1 MKKLFLST
9 IGILFSLF
17 LLAQNETDALRYSYL
32 MYGGTSR
39 SVAMGGA
46 FSALGADFS
55 TLSTNPAGIGV
66 YKTSEMMFAPQ
77 INFANSTSTY
87 NGHTSEDNKAG
98 LALANIGLVFAGDI
112 SNGSE
117 NPEWKNIQFGF
128 GINRAADF
136 NSSTIMSGDNS
147 DNSILDVYQSYA
159 NGHEYTNLNSF
170 DTELAWNTWLLD
182 TTGGSNNYVKAYDG
196 GAYQQKSTIT
206 SGGINEM
213 VLSFGG
219 NYNDRFYLGAT
230 MGFPYLRYV
239 EDSYYKE
246 LDNADTIPMFNSLS
260 VNDELH
266 TTGTGFNFKLGMIFR
281 VNDWVR
287 LSGAIHTP
295 TFYRMHDTYSRV
307 IKSDLETNTYESTSP
322 QGVYDYKMTT
332 PMRMLGGIA
341 IVIKKLGVI
350 SAEYE
355 MVDYSQS
362 RIRSIDPE
370 YDFMDANE
378 NITSLYTV
386 AHNLKFGT
394 EWVFKPFSIRAG
406 YSIYGSPFKNDLNDM
421 STTSIHAGFGIREKF
436 YFIDFAYVY
445 SIRSENYYFYSP
457 EVISNLN
464 MTLNPVITDMVKS
477 SFLITLGL
485 RFSNMN

>member
-9 IGILFSLF
+9 IGVMFSLF

-77 INFANSTSTY
+77 INFTNASSTY
-87 NGHTSEDNKAG
+87 NSHTVDDSKAS
-98 LALANIGLVFAGDI
+98 LSLANIGIIFASDI
-112 SNGSE
+112 SNGSS
-117 NPEWKNIQFGF
+117 NSEWENIQFGF

-136 NSSTIMSGDNS
+136 NSSTIMAGDNTE
-147 DNSILDVYQSYA
+147 NSILDVYKYYA
-159 NGHEYTNLNSF
+159 DGYEYTNLNTF
-170 DTELAWNTWLLD
+170 DTDLAWDTWLLD
-182 TTGGSNNYVKAYDG
+182 TAGGTNNYVKAFDG

-219 NYNDRFYLGAT
+219 NYNDRFYLGGT
-230 MGFPYLRYV
+230 LGFPYLRYV

-246 LDNADTIPMFNSLS
+246 EDRADTIPMFNSLS
-260 VNDELH
+260 INDELN

-281 VNDWVR
+281 VTDWLR
-287 LSGAIHTP
+287 ISGAFHTP
-295 TFYRMHDTYSRV
+295 TYYRMHDTYSRV
-307 IKSDLETNTYESTSP
+307 VKSDFETSSYTAKSP

-332 PMRMLGGIA
+332 PMRLMGGIA
-341 IVIKKLGVI
+341 FVIKKMGVI
-350 SAEYE
+350 SADYE
-355 MVDYSQS
+355 MVDYSQA
-362 RIRSIDPE
+362 RLRSIDPE
-370 YDFMDANE
+370 YDFLDANE

-386 AHNLKFGT
+386 AHNFKIGT
-394 EWVFKPFSIRAG
+394 EWVMKPFSFRG
-406 YSIYGSPFKNDLNDM
+406 GFSYYGSPFTSELKDL
-421 STTSIHAGFGIREKF
+421 STTSIHAGFGIREKY

-445 SIRSENYYFYSP
+445 SMRNEDYYFYSP
-457 EVISNLN
+457 DIIENLG
-464 MTLNPVITDMVKS
+464 MTLNPVTTNYVKS

-485 RFSNMN
+485 RFSDLD